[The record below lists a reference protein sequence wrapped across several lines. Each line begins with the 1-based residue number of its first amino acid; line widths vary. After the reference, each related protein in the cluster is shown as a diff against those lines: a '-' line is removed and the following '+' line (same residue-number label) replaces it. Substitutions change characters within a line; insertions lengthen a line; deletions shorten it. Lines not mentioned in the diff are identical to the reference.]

1 MSSPTKTPAQESV
14 SADSATSVPASAS
27 TTTSVPAQASTSTTE
42 STLSVDEYHALQ
54 YKKRVEDK
62 ATAPE
67 TNLEGSSMFN
77 TDGSL
82 PTDYGSDIS
91 DVPMEDGE
99 VPSSAANS
107 ESAAVAHDPVTG
119 SRRPRED
126 DPSVSS
132 SKCSR
137 NDEEEKTPTPV
148 TPSSPRSLSTER
160 APWMPSASEIASR
173 FGATSPPNQI
183 PLYVCSAIIDDA
195 EAAAQHF
202 DPMTNQR
209 RDYFTGLFHELRW
222 HAAKKT
228 SRKSK
233 VPEWMAL
240 CQSWNAFVEIFN
252 KDAKAYR
259 ASITAAQRHF
269 ENFSRG
275 HMIDRLHNE
284 AVEAGI
290 PCAVPFGT
298 ACSHCPPPPPG
309 AERLSER
316 DLTGYTTVRVPV
328 QLRDLRVQ
336 LERRVERRDTPSVS
350 GDRSARAAVTPALRS
365 GLRTPS
371 PFPERLPS
379 GRSAVPTYLGG
390 EEILSNEYEDEPDLG
405 SSSGVHSPQF
415 VRLSTETSRAHRAV
429 VAAGAKRY
437 PSYGGQPG
445 VDRDSRAL
453 HDRVAA
459 LEQFQ
464 SEEFSQLQQELRY
477 QKAQVAQA
485 AQTASNIQVE
495 IGTQVVRLHDRIA
508 ALEKLAYAASSSS
521 SSRQG

>member
-1 MSSPTKTPAQESV
+1 MVKILEAFPP
-14 SADSATSVPASAS
+14 SARRLN
-27 TTTSVPAQASTSTTE
+27 TTTSTTE

-62 ATAPE
+62 AAAPE
-67 TNLEGSSMFN
+67 TILEGSSVFH
-77 TDGSL
+77 TDGSM

-99 VPSSAANS
+99 VPSSAADS
-107 ESAAVAHDPVTG
+107 ESAAVAHEPVTG

-126 DPSVSS
+126 DPSASS
-132 SKCSR
+132 SKRSR
-137 NDEEEKTPTPV
+137 NDEEEKAPTPV
-148 TPSSPRSLSTER
+148 TPSSPRSVPTER

-173 FGATSPPNQI
+173 FGATSPPNPI
-183 PLYVCSAIIDDA
+183 PLYVCSAIVDDA

-209 RDYFTGLFHELRW
+209 LSEG
-222 HAAKKT
+222 
-228 SRKSK
+228 
-233 VPEWMAL
+233 VAL
-240 CQSWNAFVEIFN
+240 CQSWNAFVENFN

-259 ASITAAQRHF
+259 ARITAAQLRF
-269 ENFSRG
+269 KTFSGR

-284 AVEAGI
+284 AMEAGI
-290 PCAVPFGT
+290 PCAVPFG
-298 ACSHCPPPPPG
+298 AAYLHCHPG
-309 AERLSER
+309 TERLSER
-316 DLTGYTTVRVPV
+316 DLTGYTTVRVPA

-336 LERRVERRDTPSVS
+336 LERRDERRDTPSVS
-350 GDRSARAAVTPALRS
+350 GDRSARADATPVLRS

-371 PFPERLPS
+371 PFPERPPS
-379 GRSAVPTYLGG
+379 ERSAVPMYLGR

-405 SSSGVHSPQF
+405 SSSGVHSPRF
-415 VRLSTETSRAHRAV
+415 ARLSTESSRAHRAV
-429 VAAGAKRY
+429 VAVGAERY
-437 PSYGGQPG
+437 PSYGQRQ

-464 SEEFSQLQQELRY
+464 SVEFAQLQQELRY

-495 IGTQVVRLHDRIA
+495 LGTQVTRLHDPRCCLREA
-508 ALEKLAYAASSSS
+508 GLRRFVVLCEP
-521 SSRQG
+521 SRLDGSCCVYGFSRPT